1 MEKLYEYILE
11 GLKNSP
17 DFYNPNLH
25 QTFESYL
32 KSLQN
37 AAKYLWKSYRSNTV
51 KVDYSDPQVQAAY
64 LIRYY
69 PHYVQMTLEILR
81 LSPEIF
87 TFPEQINACFFGAG
101 PCPEVA
107 GLTQFLTEHSQQTKS
122 IIVQIYDIASEQ
134 WKLSREVTKNFVVP
148 KLWKGD
154 ISGVVRKLD
163 LCSPNT
169 FDPITEVISNCHLFI
184 FQNCLNEIWNTSTT
198 QENIKFLL
206 DRAPLNSFI
215 IIGDLLAYD
224 QNRRILED
232 IAKIANQRNDYKIIE
247 RGELEIASSL
257 KIPEIVRQNL
267 LTGEDGLIP
276 RYRIRFLFL
285 VIRKGEYSSED
296 LLDDDILY

>member
-1 MEKLYEYILE
+1 
-11 GLKNSP
+11 
-17 DFYNPNLH
+17 
-25 QTFESYL
+25 
-32 KSLQN
+32 
-37 AAKYLWKSYRSNTV
+37 
-51 KVDYSDPQVQAAY
+51 
-64 LIRYY
+64 
-69 PHYVQMTLEILR
+69 MTLEILR

-296 LLDDDILY
+296 LLDDDIPY